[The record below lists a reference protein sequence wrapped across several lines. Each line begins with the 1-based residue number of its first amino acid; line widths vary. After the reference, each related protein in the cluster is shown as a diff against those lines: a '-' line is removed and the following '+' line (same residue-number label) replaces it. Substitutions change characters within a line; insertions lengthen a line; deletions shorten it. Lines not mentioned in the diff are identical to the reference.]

1 MKQWR
6 LLIFALLALLA
17 LVACGSESGAVL
29 GVAAAE
35 EADEANDFVPQLDP
49 QRPYP
54 APDLALVGNT
64 GRPQFLN
71 SYADW

>member
-17 LVACGSESGAVL
+17 LVACGGQSGVVL
-29 GVAAAE
+29 ETAAE